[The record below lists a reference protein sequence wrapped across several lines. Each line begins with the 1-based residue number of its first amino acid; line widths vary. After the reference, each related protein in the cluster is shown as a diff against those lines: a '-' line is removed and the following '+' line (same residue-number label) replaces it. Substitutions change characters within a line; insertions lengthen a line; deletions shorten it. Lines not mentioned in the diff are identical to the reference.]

1 MKPAP
6 YSLILILLFAFKAI
20 FAQDEEAPEKKG
32 FDKNKL
38 FFGGSL
44 GLSFGS
50 YTFINVSPQVGYR
63 FNKTFAAGTGINL
76 QYSSYKTDYNNPS
89 VDYKEQYGV
98 AGLNIFGRIYPID
111 FLMLQLQ
118 PEMNYT
124 WGNLSFYD
132 GTPEQKLESKFVP
145 SLLGGIGAGIPAGR
159 GAFIVMAQYDILQ
172 QDRSPYGNGVFFQ
185 FGYNIGF

>member
-1 MKPAP
+1 MKSAP
-6 YSLILILLFAFKAI
+6 FILMLIILLSFNAA
-20 FAQDEEAPEKKG
+20 FAQEEEAPEKKG
-32 FDKNKL
+32 FDKTKL

-76 QYSSYKTDYNNPS
+76 QYSSYKTNYGDAS
-89 VDYKEQYGV
+89 LDYKEQYGM
-98 AGLNIFGRIYPID
+98 AGLNIFGRIYPVD
-111 FLMLQLQ
+111 FLLLQLQ
-118 PEMNYT
+118 PELNYT

-132 GTPEQKLESKFVP
+132 GTPERKLDNKFVP
-145 SLLGGIGAGIPAGR
+145 SLLGGVGAGIPAGR

-172 QDRSPYGNGVFFQ
+172 QERSPYGSGVFFQ
-185 FGYNIGF
+185 FGYNVGF

>member
-6 YSLILILLFAFKAI
+6 ITVMLILLMAFNAAV
-20 FAQDEEAPEKKG
+20 AQDEEAPEKKG
-32 FDKNKL
+32 FDKSKL

-76 QYSSYKTDYNNPS
+76 QYSSYKTDYYNPA
-89 VDYKEQYGV
+89 VDYKEQYGM

-111 FLMLQLQ
+111 FAFLQIQ
-118 PEMNYT
+118 PELNYT
-124 WGNLSFYD
+124 WGKLSYYN
-132 GTPEQKLESKFVP
+132 GNPEIKLDNKFVP
-145 SLLGGIGAGIPAGR
+145 SLLGGVGAGIPAGR
-159 GAFIVMAQYDILQ
+159 GAFIVMVQYDILQ
-172 QDRSPYGNGVFFQ
+172 QERSPYGSNVFFQ
-185 FGYNIGF
+185 FGYNVGF

>member
-1 MKPAP
+1 MKSAP
-6 YSLILILLFAFKAI
+6 FTLMLLFLLAFNAA

-63 FNKTFAAGTGINL
+63 FNKTFAAGTGINV

-89 VDYKEQYGV
+89 VDYKEQYGM

-111 FLMLQLQ
+111 FLFLQLQ

-124 WGNLSFYD
+124 WGDLSFYD
-132 GTPEQKLESKFVP
+132 GRAEQKLESKFVP
-145 SLLGGIGAGIPAGR
+145 SLLGGLGAGIPAGR

-172 QDRSPYGNGVFFQ
+172 QDRSPYGSGVFFQ
-185 FGYNIGF
+185 FGYNTGF